1 MHTTAWLEA
10 TKKAGKL
17 FKDDGLRVPRHFWC
31 FTTTPNLTEFSNM
44 QSLVSSAY
52 LVVCKGAAAS
62 ETRIITKDEL
72 DRLSWMTDPNTKP
85 LPPAAWTEPPHLKL
99 KAKPGPTTAA
109 TVVGAAGA
117 APAAATVAGAAS
129 ALGHVH
135 ANPVGRAPATAGSGA
150 DGAVADAPAAPH
162 AEQPGPLAVGATQG
176 EGSGLLE
183 RRTALAE
190 GAAAAAVAPLLPLVV
205 EAQGQSP
212 SVVATQGQRDIP
224 LDHYQ
229 LEGHGPKQLQT
240 RSRPT
245 TRKAAEEAGQ
255 QQLQEGVRAAERPR
269 RCKTIYD
276 VSIARRMV

>member
-1 MHTTAWLEA
+1 
-10 TKKAGKL
+10 
-17 FKDDGLRVPRHFWC
+17 
-31 FTTTPNLTEFSNM
+31 M

-52 LVVCKGAAAS
+52 LVVCKEAATS

-72 DRLSWMTDPNTKP
+72 DRLSWMTDPSTRP

-99 KAKPGPTTAA
+99 KAKLGPTTAA

-117 APAAATVAGAAS
+117 APAAAAAVAGADS
-129 ALGHVH
+129 APGHVH
-135 ANPVGRAPATAGSGA
+135 ANPVGRTPAATGSGV
-150 DGAVADAPAAPH
+150 DGAVAEAPVATNAD
-162 AEQPGPLAVGATQG
+162 QPGPFVVGATQC

-183 RRTALAE
+183 RPTALAE
-190 GAAAAAVAPLLPLVV
+190 VAATAAVARLLPLVM
-205 EAQGQSP
+205 EPQGQSP
-212 SVVATQGQRDIP
+212 SLVVTQGQHDIP

-240 RSRPT
+240 RSRST

-269 RCKTIYD
+269 RCKTNYD